1 AASKASISNDD
12 SSGGVIPAH
21 SWRAASAT
29 ILPVNGPVPV
39 VGLISIFAI
48 IPCSRQRS
56 ATCESNGSGSPLNIL
71 LYQLPAPTRSKS
83 CQFSSPATPQ
93 PLPVRSR
100 LSSWSSEISPS
111 FDNFASNSRS
121 QEHTPELQSR
131 LDL

>member
-1 AASKASISNDD
+1 AASKASISSDD

-21 SWRAASAT
+21 SWLASSDL

-56 ATCESNGSGSPLNIL
+56 ATCESNGSDSPLNAL
-71 LYQLPAPTRSKS
+71 LYQLPASTRSKS

-93 PLPVRSR
+93 PLLVRSR
-100 LSSWSSEISPS
+100 LSSWSRKIS
-111 FDNFASNSRS
+111 DRK
-121 QEHTPELQSR
+121 
-131 LDL
+131 